1 MASTMEAT
9 SRSARLVEVI
19 EVHAAKGDGT
29 DKDPM
34 RIITEYWSK
43 DGKLLAVNDSYL
55 DLDEL
60 MASTER

>member
-1 MASTMEAT
+1 MEFK
-9 SRSARLVEVI
+9 SQSARLVEVI
-19 EVHAAKGDGT
+19 EVKTAKGEGT

-60 MASTER
+60 LPPRG